1 MLTNLISLSAD
12 GLLALNTQTAPHG
25 LSLTP
30 AQARMIA
37 AGERQT
43 LLSTGRVAFGESAAQ
58 RLIPAFC
65 ASPYIE
71 RQAWAGTLCELTEL
85 FYAVK
90 GETHDQIDDGALIA
104 AMARVYDGRAHG
116 ALAVL
121 ADMTADEWLREA
133 AHDHDEEDDDEPV

>member
-1 MLTNLISLSAD
+1 MYTTLVSLGAD
-12 GLLALNTQTAPHG
+12 TLLALNAQTAPHG
-25 LSLTP
+25 LALTP

-37 AGERQT
+37 AGERQA
-43 LLSTGRVAFGESAAQ
+43 LVLTGRVAFGEGAAQ

-71 RQAWAGTLCELTEL
+71 RQAWADTLCELTEL

-90 GETHDQIDDGALIA
+90 SETHDRIDDGALIA

-116 ALAVL
+116 ALTVL

-133 AHDHDEEDDDEPV
+133 APEPDEEDDDEPV